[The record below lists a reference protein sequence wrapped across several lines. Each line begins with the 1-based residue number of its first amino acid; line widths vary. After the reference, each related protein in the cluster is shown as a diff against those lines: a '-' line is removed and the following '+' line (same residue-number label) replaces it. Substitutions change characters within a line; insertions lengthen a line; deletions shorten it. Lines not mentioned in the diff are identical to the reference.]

1 MKTFVPSTLQTYVCV
16 FVCYFQMTVQM
27 FLPFPSIPALST
39 ELIHGLN
46 SYPGQGLHLSSTS
59 CFFW

>member
-1 MKTFVPSTLQTYVCV
+1 MKASVPSTFQIYVCV
-16 FVCYFQMTVQM
+16 SVCYFQMAIQM
-27 FLPFPSIPALST
+27 FLPFPRVPALST

-46 SYPGQGLHLSSTS
+46 SYPGQGLYLSRTS